1 MTTNRD
7 YLIAGG
13 IAAIGFAS
21 PVIPTMILLLLDNI
35 VVRVLVVATLLYGIT
50 QGPLIGLAT
59 LVTIGL
65 LFIERNRHKVSLAKT
80 KFERIMEASD
90 NGTAKQ
96 SQTQMTVEQEG
107 VPQNTVKVREFDEA
121 DGREAI
127 FLPGKNTGN
136 DEFNRVPWSEELND
150 KRALKT
156 VPIGNKSAYLFKDF
170 MA

>member
-1 MTTNRD
+1 MTSNRD

-21 PVIPTMILLLLDNI
+21 PVIPTMALLLLDNI
-35 VVRVLVVATLLYGIT
+35 VVRVLVVAALLYSIT

-59 LVTIGL
+59 LVMIGL
-65 LFIERNRHKVSLAKT
+65 LFIERNRHKVLNAKF
-80 KFERIMEASD
+80 KFEQIMEASD
-90 NGTAKQ
+90 
-96 SQTQMTVEQEG
+96 SPQMTVEQEG

-150 KRALKT
+150 KRVLKT

-170 MA
+170 LA

>member
-1 MTTNRD
+1 MTSNRD

-21 PVIPTMILLLLDNI
+21 PVIPTMALLLLDNI
-35 VVRVLVVATLLYGIT
+35 VVRVLVVAALLYSIT

-59 LVTIGL
+59 LVAIGL
-65 LFIERNRHKVSLAKT
+65 LFIERNRHKVSLARN
-80 KFERIMEASD
+80 KFEQIMEAS
-90 NGTAKQ
+90 N
-96 SQTQMTVEQEG
+96 SPQMTVEQEG

-136 DEFNRVPWSEELND
+136 DEFHRVPWSEELND

-170 MA
+170 LA

>member
-1 MTTNRD
+1 MTSNRD

-21 PVIPTMILLLLDNI
+21 PVIPTMALLLLDNI
-35 VVRVLVVATLLYGIT
+35 VVRVLVVAVLLYSIT

-59 LVTIGL
+59 LVAIGL
-65 LFIERNRHKVSLAKT
+65 LFIERNRHKVSLARN
-80 KFERIMEASD
+80 KFEQIMEAS
-90 NGTAKQ
+90 N
-96 SQTQMTVEQEG
+96 SPQMTVEQEG

-170 MA
+170 LA

>member
-1 MTTNRD
+1 MTTNKD

-21 PVIPTMILLLLDNI
+21 PVIPAMVLLLLDNI
-35 VVRVLVVATLLYGIT
+35 VVRLLVVTALLYSIT

-65 LFIERNRHKVSLAKT
+65 LFIERNRHKVLNAKF
-80 KFERIMEASD
+80 KFEKIMEASD
-90 NGTAKQ
+90 
-96 SQTQMTVEQEG
+96 SPQMTVEQEG

-156 VPIGNKSAYLFKDF
+156 VPIGNKSAPLFKDF

>member
-21 PVIPTMILLLLDNI
+21 PVIPTMALLLLDNI
-35 VVRVLVVATLLYGIT
+35 VVRVLVVFALLYAVSE
-50 QGPLIGLAT
+50 GPLIGLAT
-59 LVTIGL
+59 LVTVGL
-65 LFIERNRHKVSLAKT
+65 LFIERNRHKVALARN

-90 NGTAKQ
+90 
-96 SQTQMTVEQEG
+96 SPQMTVEQEG

-136 DEFNRVPWSEELND
+136 DEFNRVPWAEELND
-150 KRALKT
+150 KRVLKT
-156 VPIGNKSAYLFKDF
+156 VPIGNKSAPLFKDF

>member
-1 MTTNRD
+1 
-7 YLIAGG
+7 
-13 IAAIGFAS
+13 
-21 PVIPTMILLLLDNI
+21 
-35 VVRVLVVATLLYGIT
+35 
-50 QGPLIGLAT
+50 
-59 LVTIGL
+59 
-65 LFIERNRHKVSLAKT
+65 
-80 KFERIMEASD
+80 MEASD

-121 DGREAI
+121 DGREAV

-136 DEFNRVPWSEELND
+136 DEFNRVSWSEELND

-156 VPIGNKSAYLFKDF
+156 VPIGNKSAPLFKDF

>member
-1 MTTNRD
+1 M
-7 YLIAGG
+7 A
-13 IAAIGFAS
+13 
-21 PVIPTMILLLLDNI
+21 LLLLDNI
-35 VVRVLVVATLLYGIT
+35 VVRVLVVLALLYAVSE
-50 QGPLIGLAT
+50 GPLIGLAT

-65 LFIERNRHKVSLAKT
+65 LFIERNRHKVLNAKF
-80 KFERIMEASD
+80 KFEQIMEASD
-90 NGTAKQ
+90 
-96 SQTQMTVEQEG
+96 SPQMTVEQEG

>member
-1 MTTNRD
+1 MTSNRD

-21 PVIPTMILLLLDNI
+21 PVIPTMALLLLDNI
-35 VVRVLVVATLLYGIT
+35 VVRVLVVLALLYAVSE
-50 QGPLIGLAT
+50 GPLIGLAT

-65 LFIERNRHKVSLAKT
+65 LFIERNRHKVLNAKF
-80 KFERIMEASD
+80 KFEQIMEASD
-90 NGTAKQ
+90 
-96 SQTQMTVEQEG
+96 SPQMTVEQEG

>member
-1 MTTNRD
+1 MTSNRD

-21 PVIPTMILLLLDNI
+21 PVIPAVVLLLLDNI
-35 VVRVLVVATLLYGIT
+35 VIRVLVVAALLYSIT

-65 LFIERNRHKVSLAKT
+65 LFIERNRHKVLNAKF

-90 NGTAKQ
+90 
-96 SQTQMTVEQEG
+96 SPQMTVEQEG

-170 MA
+170 LA

>member
-21 PVIPTMILLLLDNI
+21 PVIPAMVLLLLDNI
-35 VVRVLVVATLLYGIT
+35 VVRVLVVTALLYSIT

-65 LFIERNRHKVSLAKT
+65 LFIERNRHKVLNAKF
-80 KFERIMEASD
+80 KFEQIMEASD
-90 NGTAKQ
+90 
-96 SQTQMTVEQEG
+96 SPQMTVEQEG

-136 DEFNRVPWSEELND
+136 DEFQRVPWSEELND
-150 KRALKT
+150 KRVLQT

>member
-1 MTTNRD
+1 MTSNRD

-21 PVIPTMILLLLDNI
+21 PVIPTMALLLLDNI
-35 VVRVLVVATLLYGIT
+35 VVRVLVVAALLYSIT

-59 LVTIGL
+59 LVAIGL
-65 LFIERNRHKVSLAKT
+65 LFIERTRHKVSLARN
-80 KFERIMEASD
+80 KFEQIMEAS
-90 NGTAKQ
+90 N
-96 SQTQMTVEQEG
+96 SPQMTVEQEG

-170 MA
+170 LA

>member
-1 MTTNRD
+1 MTSNRD

-21 PVIPTMILLLLDNI
+21 PVIPTMALLLLDNI
-35 VVRVLVVATLLYGIT
+35 VVRVLVVVALLYAVSE
-50 QGPLIGLAT
+50 GPLIGLAT

-65 LFIERNRHKVSLAKT
+65 LFIERNRHKVLNAKF
-80 KFERIMEASD
+80 KFEQIMEASD
-90 NGTAKQ
+90 
-96 SQTQMTVEQEG
+96 SPQMTVEQEG

>member
-21 PVIPTMILLLLDNI
+21 PVIPTMALLLLDNI
-35 VVRVLVVATLLYGIT
+35 IVRVLVVLALLYAVSE
-50 QGPLIGLAT
+50 GPLIGLAT
-59 LVTIGL
+59 LVTVGL
-65 LFIERNRHKVSLAKT
+65 LFIERNRHKVSLARN

-90 NGTAKQ
+90 
-96 SQTQMTVEQEG
+96 SPQMTVEQEG
-107 VPQNTVKVREFDEA
+107 IPQNTVKVREFDEA

-136 DEFNRVPWSEELND
+136 DEFHRVPWSEELND
-150 KRALKT
+150 KRVLKT

>member
-1 MTTNRD
+1 MTSNRD

-21 PVIPTMILLLLDNI
+21 PVIPTMALLLLDNI
-35 VVRVLVVATLLYGIT
+35 VVRVLVVAALLYSIT

-59 LVTIGL
+59 LVAIGL
-65 LFIERNRHKVSLAKT
+65 LFIERNRHKVSLARN
-80 KFERIMEASD
+80 KFEQIMEASD
-90 NGTAKQ
+90 
-96 SQTQMTVEQEG
+96 SPQMTVEQEG

-170 MA
+170 LA

>member
-1 MTTNRD
+1 MTSNRD

-21 PVIPTMILLLLDNI
+21 PVIPTMALLLLDNI
-35 VVRVLVVATLLYGIT
+35 IVRVLVVLALLYAVSE
-50 QGPLIGLAT
+50 GPLIGLAT

-65 LFIERNRHKVSLAKT
+65 LFIERNRHKVLNAKF
-80 KFERIMEASD
+80 KFEQIMEASD
-90 NGTAKQ
+90 
-96 SQTQMTVEQEG
+96 SPQMTVEQEG

>member
-65 LFIERNRHKVSLAKT
+65 LFIERNRHKVSLARN

-90 NGTAKQ
+90 
-96 SQTQMTVEQEG
+96 SPQMTVEQEG

-121 DGREAI
+121 DGREAV

-150 KRALKT
+150 KRVLKT

-170 MA
+170 LA

>member
-21 PVIPTMILLLLDNI
+21 PVIPAMVLLLLDNI
-35 VVRVLVVATLLYGIT
+35 VIRVLVVTALLYSIT

-59 LVTIGL
+59 LVAIGL
-65 LFIERNRHKVSLAKT
+65 LFIERNRHKVLNAKF
-80 KFERIMEASD
+80 KFEQIMEASD
-90 NGTAKQ
+90 
-96 SQTQMTVEQEG
+96 SPQMTVEQEG

-136 DEFNRVPWSEELND
+136 DEFQRVPWSEELND
-150 KRALKT
+150 KRVLQT

>member
-1 MTTNRD
+1 MTSNRD

-21 PVIPTMILLLLDNI
+21 PVIPTMALLLLDNI
-35 VVRVLVVATLLYGIT
+35 VVRVLVVVALLYSIT

-65 LFIERNRHKVSLAKT
+65 LFIERNRHKVLNAKF
-80 KFERIMEASD
+80 KFEQIMEASD
-90 NGTAKQ
+90 
-96 SQTQMTVEQEG
+96 SPQMTVEQEG

>member
-1 MTTNRD
+1 MTTNKD

-21 PVIPTMILLLLDNI
+21 PVIPAMVLLLLDNI
-35 VVRVLVVATLLYGIT
+35 VVRLLVVTALLYSIT

-65 LFIERNRHKVSLAKT
+65 LFIERNRHKVLNAKF
-80 KFERIMEASD
+80 KFEKIMEASD
-90 NGTAKQ
+90 
-96 SQTQMTVEQEG
+96 SPQMTVEQEG

-121 DGREAI
+121 DGRETI

-156 VPIGNKSAYLFKDF
+156 VPIGNKSAPLFKDF

>member
-21 PVIPTMILLLLDNI
+21 PVIPTIALLLLDNI
-35 VVRVLVVATLLYGIT
+35 VVRVLVVAALLYSIT

-90 NGTAKQ
+90 
-96 SQTQMTVEQEG
+96 SPQMTVEQEG

-136 DEFNRVPWSEELND
+136 DEFHRVPWSEELND